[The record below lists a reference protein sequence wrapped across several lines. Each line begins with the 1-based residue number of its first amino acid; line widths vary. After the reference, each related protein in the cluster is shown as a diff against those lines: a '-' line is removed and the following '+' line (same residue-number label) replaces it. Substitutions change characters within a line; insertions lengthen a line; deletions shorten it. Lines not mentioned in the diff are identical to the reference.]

1 MGPEAARKM
10 SPEEYLALERKA
22 PLRSE
27 YVNGEVFAHAG
38 ASRTHNLIVANALAC
53 LHAQLAERGCEV
65 YANDMR
71 VGVAKEG
78 PYLYPDVVVVCGGPV
93 FRDEHIDT
101 LLNPTLIIEVLSES
115 TEAYDRGG
123 KFARYRLLAS
133 LQDYLLVSQSEPRV
147 ERFARQ
153 PGEKWLLSEVR
164 GLEGALLR
172 LDSIGCELP
181 MQAICAKTTVPP

>member
-1 MGPEAARKM
+1 MEHEASQKI

-22 PLRSE
+22 PFRSE
-27 YVNGEVFAHAG
+27 YANGEVFAHAG

-53 LHAQLAERGCEV
+53 LHAQLAERACEV
-65 YANDMR
+65 YSNDMR
-71 VGVAKEG
+71 VGVAAEG

-93 FRDEHIDT
+93 FSDEHSDT

-123 KFARYRLLAS
+123 KFAHYRLLAS
-133 LQDYLLVSQSEPRV
+133 LQEYLLVSQTEPRV

-153 PGEKWLLSEVR
+153 PDEKWLLSEVR
-164 GLEGALLR
+164 GLEGALQ
-172 LDSIGCELP
+172 LDSIGCGFP
-181 MQAICAKTTVPP
+181 MQAIYAKTRLPP